1 MEKIPSYNAIVEAT
15 IRNHWEMDALTDYKG
30 ENYRFRDVAVE
41 IEKLHLLF
49 REFGIEEGDR
59 IALYGRNCAYWG
71 IVFFA
76 TLTYGAVGVP
86 ILHEFKPEQVH
97 NIINHSEAKL
107 AFIGDQTLNHVNAEE
122 TPTLQ
127 GIFGLKDMSCIYST
141 SSVITPDTEVRSHM
155 QSSFNQKYPGGLTKK
170 DIHYHKDDAE
180 ETALINYT
188 SGTTGFSKGVIIPYR
203 ALWSNY
209 DFALIVLGKQVH
221 AGDKVLSILPMAH
234 MYGMAFEFLFEFLYG
249 CHVYFLTRTPSPK
262 IILMAF
268 AEIKPIIIISVP
280 LIIEKVIRNSVFPKL
295 QKPGMKLLL
304 HTPIINK
311 VIKKKIC
318 EQITEAFGGSFYEI
332 IIGGAAFSNDVEV
345 FLKDI
350 GFHFTV
356 GYGTTECAPI
366 IAYDDWHTFRTGSCG
381 KCVPHMEVR
390 IDSKDPEHT
399 VGEILCRGL
408 NVTPGYYKNPEATEQ
423 TIDKEGWYHTG
434 DLALMD
440 KDGYIYIKGRSKNML
455 LSANGQNV
463 YPEEL
468 EDKINAMPYVTESI
482 VIQKAD
488 KFYALIYPNLDRFR
502 SEKKGE
508 DIAAQMEENRI
519 QVNKLLPSYAQIAG
533 IKLYDEEFEKTPKKS
548 IKRFLYVDAEI

>member
-1 MEKIPSYNAIVEAT
+1 MEKIPSYNAIVEMS
-15 IRNHWEMDALTDYKG
+15 IRKHWDMDALTNYKG

-41 IEKLHLLF
+41 IEKLHILF
-49 REFGIEEGDR
+49 DEYGLEKGDKV
-59 IALYGRNCAYWG
+59 ALYGRNCAYWA

-107 AFIGDQTLNHVNAEE
+107 VFIGDQTLNQVNAEE
-122 TPTLQ
+122 TPNLQ
-127 GIFGLKDMSCIYST
+127 GIFGLKDLSCIYST
-141 SSVITPDTEVRSHM
+141 LASFTPNMDIRLHLQTAFE
-155 QSSFNQKYPGGLTKK
+155 QKFPKGLTLE
-170 DIHYHKDDAE
+170 DIRYHVDSAE
-180 ETALINYT
+180 EIALINYT
-188 SGTTGFSKGVIIPYR
+188 SGTTGFSKGVLIPYR

-209 DFALIVLGKQVH
+209 DFAITVLGKQVK

-295 QKPGMKLLL
+295 QKPSMKLLM
-304 HTPIINK
+304 HMPIINK
-311 VIKKKIC
+311 VIKRKIYK
-318 EQITEAFGGSFYEI
+318 QLTEAFGGSFYEI

-350 GFHFTV
+350 DFPFTV

-366 IAYDDWHTFRTGSCG
+366 IAYEDWHKFRTGSCG

-390 IDSKDPEHT
+390 IDSKDPQHT

-488 KFYALIYPNLDRFR
+488 KFYALIYPNRDRFNA
-502 SEKKGE
+502 EKAGA
-508 DIAAQMEENRI
+508 DIAAQMETNRI